1 MRLTFCGAAGT
12 VTGSKYLLE
21 RGNRRFLV
29 DCGLFQGVKEL
40 RLKNWA
46 EPPFDPS
53 HLDGVLLTHAHIDH
67 SGYLPVLV
75 KRGFRG
81 TIYATRATRDLCNLL
96 LPDAGRLQEEEA
108 GHANRH
114 GYSKH
119 RPALALF
126 TEEDAKAALRLFR
139 AVDLKKPMAIKG
151 LGSVEFIP
159 AGHILGAASIVVDDD
174 GVRTLF
180 SGDLGQSNDELMKPP
195 ECVDHADYVL
205 IESTYGNRVHTPV
218 PAAQHLADVVNRT
231 SERGGV
237 VVVPSF
243 CVGRAQEI
251 MLHLSRLKR
260 IGQIPD
266 VPVFLNSPMAA
277 DTTDIYRQHHSQ
289 HRLSEEECHAMCT
302 VAEVVSSVEES
313 KALNRRT
320 GPMVIIAGSG
330 MATGGRV
337 THHIQ
342 QFAPDAR
349 NTILFVGYQAAGTR
363 GAAMVGG
370 AQSVK
375 MHGVQVPI
383 RAEIARIEGLSAH
396 ADSNELVEWLKGL
409 KRPPRK
415 VLVTHGEPEA
425 AAALAARIRETL
437 GFHVEVPKEADQ
449 VELV

>member
-1 MRLTFCGAAGT
+1 
-12 VTGSKYLLE
+12 
-21 RGNRRFLV
+21 
-29 DCGLFQGVKEL
+29 
-40 RLKNWA
+40 
-46 EPPFDPS
+46 
-53 HLDGVLLTHAHIDH
+53 
-67 SGYLPVLV
+67 
-75 KRGFRG
+75 
-81 TIYATRATRDLCNLL
+81 
-96 LPDAGRLQEEEA
+96 
-108 GHANRH
+108 
-114 GYSKH
+114 
-119 RPALALF
+119 
-126 TEEDAKAALRLFR
+126 
-139 AVDLKKPMAIKG
+139 
-151 LGSVEFIP
+151 
-159 AGHILGAASIVVDDD
+159 
-174 GVRTLF
+174 
-180 SGDLGQSNDELMKPP
+180 
-195 ECVDHADYVL
+195 
-205 IESTYGNRVHTPV
+205 
-218 PAAQHLADVVNRT
+218 
-231 SERGGV
+231 
-237 VVVPSF
+237 
-243 CVGRAQEI
+243 
-251 MLHLSRLKR
+251 
-260 IGQIPD
+260 
-266 VPVFLNSPMAA
+266 
-277 DTTDIYRQHHSQ
+277 
-289 HRLSEEECHAMCT
+289 
-302 VAEVVSSVEES
+302 VEES